1 MTAQGNLTAQASNI
15 REVDVLP
22 WLSTDI
28 VTLLLLAVLVLSVF
42 RGAYLGTKR
51 TAAGLGSMVGR
62 LLMRVLGILAA
73 LLLAGWA
80 SPYARD
86 WADRTVLDMPAG
98 ELPAWR
104 EAGYAL
110 LGFVSDF
117 SLLRVALLFV
127 LIYPV
132 CVTGL
137 SLLGRWRT
145 TVEEPPR
152 KKGKR
157 RQSGPFLDRIGGAAL
172 GLVAGAWRGALL
184 LALLFVF
191 ASLLPA
197 SPVTRYAE
205 ASPAY
210 RYAAQKVFE
219 PAAGEWISGK
229 LPVLTASAAEELDG
243 ILRQRYDVI
252 DRNIPSDIGQAAI
265 DIAGTGAD
273 LQKAERL
280 YDWVGSRIQYDYDKV
295 GDYENK
301 GIWREQTPRSTYDT
315 RRGVCIDYARLYA
328 MMARSVGLQV
338 RVVTGLG
345 SDGRGG
351 YGSHAW
357 NEVYIPGEQ
366 RWIELDPTWAS
377 GGDWFDRENFADTH
391 IKQSVL

>member
-1 MTAQGNLTAQASNI
+1 MKTQGFFMIQASNI
-15 REVDVLP
+15 REVSFLP
-22 WLSTDI
+22 NTDI
-28 VTLLLLAVLVLSVF
+28 VTLLLLAVLILSVA

-62 LLMRVLGILAA
+62 MLMRVLGILAA

-86 WADRTVLDMPAG
+86 WADRALLNMPSG
-98 ELPAWR
+98 SLPKWK
-104 EAGYAL
+104 EVGYTL

-117 SLLRVALLFV
+117 SLLRVALLFM
-127 LIYPV
+127 LIYPI
-132 CVTGL
+132 CLTAL

-145 TVEEPPR
+145 NAEEPKK

-157 RQSGPFLDRIGGAAL
+157 RNGGVFVDRIGGAGL
-172 GLVAGAWRGALL
+172 GLIAGAWRSMLV

-191 ASLLPA
+191 VSLVPGNPL
-197 SPVTRYAE
+197 SRYAE
-205 ASPAY
+205 ASPVY
-210 RYAAQKVFE
+210 RYTAQKVFE

-252 DRNIPSDIGQAAI
+252 DRNIPTDIGQAAVQ
-265 DIAGTGAD
+265 IAGTGGEKE
-273 LQKAERL
+273 KAEKL

-295 GDYENK
+295 SDYENK
-301 GIWREQTPRSTYDT
+301 GVWHEQKPRDTYDT

-328 MMARSVGLQV
+328 VMARSVGLQV

-345 SDGRGG
+345 ADGRGG

-357 NEVYIPGEQ
+357 NEVYIPGEE

-377 GGDWFDRENFADTH
+377 GGDWFDRENFSDTH